1 MLKCP
6 ASTRSDEETEFIG
19 QHCRPYLHTY
29 ATGTCRLHSYFKS
42 HDKHSANQWTVDV
55 MNSSSVITTDA
66 DGIVTATTTNAED
79 GSTTAAV
86 TYAAGSSSELTVGDN
101 GSVMSVSGAAGAAGA
116 TDDGGCASGSG
127 VSTASVIHCTHATSH
142 HGSGASMIAPT
153 VTKTADGILTTLT
166 LCVNGKT
173 IASLAADGTMMLVDR
188 DATQL
193 AAGDVHLRLTVD
205 GPDRCEEPVD
215 QCENM
220 EKKCHSTISTE
231 PVVALTI
238 SKDTTSKDIKTT
250 SKDIKT
256 YADMVQGILR
266 GESKVVRR
274 HTGASKV
281 Q

>member
-1 MLKCP
+1 
-6 ASTRSDEETEFIG
+6 
-19 QHCRPYLHTY
+19 
-29 ATGTCRLHSYFKS
+29 
-42 HDKHSANQWTVDV
+42 
-55 MNSSSVITTDA
+55 
-66 DGIVTATTTNAED
+66 
-79 GSTTAAV
+79 
-86 TYAAGSSSELTVGDN
+86 VGDD

-142 HGSGASMIAPT
+142 HGSDASMVALT
-153 VTKTADGILTTLT
+153 VTKTADGISTTLT
-166 LCVNGKT
+166 
-173 IASLAADGTMMLVDR
+173 LAADGTTMLVDR

-215 QCENM
+215 HCENM

-256 YADMVQGILR
+256 YADMVQGLH
-266 GESKVVRR
+266 GEGKVVRCR
-274 HTGASKV
+274 QTSAIKV
-281 Q
+281 QQAM